1 MTAVAP
7 SGVRIAWERRGTG
20 VPLLLVHG
28 LGYARWAYEVAD
40 QERELGL
47 FFDTVI
53 VCSVTGSTH
62 AGMVA
67 GFAAQERPRRV
78 IGIDGSA
85 KPRETLE
92 QVPTPP
98 AEDVGSSTA

>member
-1 MTAVAP
+1 
-7 SGVRIAWERRGTG
+7 
-20 VPLLLVHG
+20 
-28 LGYARWAYEVAD
+28 
-40 QERELGL
+40 
-47 FFDTVI
+47 VI
-53 VCSVTGSTH
+53 VCSVTGSTQ

-92 QVPTPP
+92 QVTRI
-98 AEDVGSSTA
+98 AQATAS